1 MAEQWE
7 AIFRNL
13 AEGTHAITEII
24 LNANEG
30 DDLEPG
36 YKVLHS
42 AELPSSH
49 VGTANNCCR
58 RSSKSE
64 MRS

>member
-36 YKVLHS
+36 YKVPQL
-42 AELPSSH
+42 AELP
-49 VGTANNCCR
+49 NNQHC
-58 RSSKSE
+58 
-64 MRS
+64 